1 MKIKNYFKSK
11 LVLFII
17 QILILSLL
25 MSIFQ
30 YSSQIEFTSSISE
43 ERKLIIQLLSNY
55 IMYNNSF
62 GFMYVY
68 FTWILV
74 SLIPILIFSDFKKVY
89 SMNLLSFFFPNFFFY
104 VFYYR
109 YSETYFNALFPSLI
123 LKTIILG
130 ITIVIISIGLSL
142 ILKFI
147 KHFKKDTK
155 EENLKQIEL
164 QIKTTCQ
171 NCGTEF
177 NSVPKYCYNCNNLL
191 TNELGEHIG
200 NKK

>member
-1 MKIKNYFKSK
+1 MMKIKNFFKSK

-17 QILILSLL
+17 QIFILSLL
-25 MSIFQ
+25 MFIFQ
-30 YSSQIEFTSSISE
+30 YNSKIEFISSISE
-43 ERKLIIQLLSNY
+43 ERKLIIQYLSNY

-62 GFMYVY
+62 GFMYIY

-74 SLIPILIFSDFKKVY
+74 SLMPIFIFNDFKKAY
-89 SMNLLSFFFPNFFFY
+89 SMNLLAFFFPNFFFY

-123 LKTIILG
+123 TKTIILG
-130 ITIVIISIGLSL
+130 ITIVIISLGLSL
-142 ILKFI
+142 ILKFFRRFG
-147 KHFKKDTK
+147 KETK
-155 EENLKQIEL
+155 EENLKQIKL
-164 QIKTTCQ
+164 QNKITCQ

-191 TNELGEHIG
+191 TNELGERIG
-200 NKK
+200 N

>member
-11 LVLFII
+11 LVLLII

-25 MSIFQ
+25 MSVFQ
-30 YSSQIEFTSSISE
+30 YNSQIEFTSSISE

-62 GFMYVY
+62 GFMYIY
-68 FTWILV
+68 LTWILV
-74 SLIPILIFSDFKKVY
+74 LLMPIFIFKDFKKAY
-89 SMNLLSFFFPNFFFY
+89 SMNLLAFFFPNFFFY

-109 YSETYFNALFPSLI
+109 YSETDFNALFPSLI
-123 LKTIILG
+123 IKTIILG

-147 KHFKKDTK
+147 KPFRKETK
-155 EENLKQIEL
+155 EDNLKQIEL
-164 QIKTTCQ
+164 QSKITCQ

>member
-1 MKIKNYFKSK
+1 MEIKNYFKSK
-11 LVLFII
+11 LVLFIV

-30 YSSQIEFTSSISE
+30 YNSQIEFTSSISD

-62 GFMYVY
+62 GFIYIY

-74 SLIPILIFSDFKKVY
+74 SLIPIFIFNDFKKAY
-89 SMNLLSFFFPNFFFY
+89 SMNLLAFFFPNFFFY

-109 YSETYFNALFPSLI
+109 YSETYFNTLFPSLI
-123 LKTIILG
+123 TKTIILA
-130 ITIVIISIGLSL
+130 ITIVIISIGLCL

-147 KHFKKDTK
+147 KGLNKETK
-155 EENLKQIEL
+155 EENLKQIEI
-164 QIKTTCQ
+164 QNKITCQ

-200 NKK
+200 NKR

>member
-1 MKIKNYFKSK
+1 
-11 LVLFII
+11 
-17 QILILSLL
+17 

-30 YSSQIEFTSSISE
+30 YNSQIEFTSSISE

-55 IMYNNSF
+55 IVYNNNF
-62 GFMYVY
+62 GFMYIY

-74 SLIPILIFSDFKKVY
+74 SLLPIFIFNDFKKAY
-89 SMNLLSFFFPNFFFY
+89 SMNLLVFFFPNFFFY

-123 LKTIILG
+123 TKTIILA

-147 KHFKKDTK
+147 KHFSKDTK
-155 EENLKQIEL
+155 QENLKQIEL
-164 QIKTTCQ
+164 QNKITCQ

-177 NSVPKYCYNCNNLL
+177 NSIPKYCYNCNNLL
-191 TNELGEHIG
+191 TNDLGENFG

>member
-1 MKIKNYFKSK
+1 MKIKNCFKSK

-17 QILILSLL
+17 QILILSLF

-30 YSSQIEFTSSISE
+30 YNSQIEFTSSISE
-43 ERKLIIQLLSNY
+43 ERKLIIQLLSNF

-62 GFMYVY
+62 GFMYEY

-74 SLIPILIFSDFKKVY
+74 SLIPIFIFKDFKKAY
-89 SMNLLSFFFPNFFFY
+89 SMNLLTFFFPNFFFY
-104 VFYYR
+104 VFYHR
-109 YSETYFNALFPSLI
+109 YSETDFIAIFPSLI
-123 LKTIILG
+123 IKTIVLG

-142 ILKFI
+142 VLKLINRFR
-147 KHFKKDTK
+147 KETK

-164 QIKTTCQ
+164 QCKITCQ

-191 TNELGEHIG
+191 TNELGERIG

>member
-30 YSSQIEFTSSISE
+30 HDSQIEFTSSISE

-62 GFMYVY
+62 GFMYIY
-68 FTWILV
+68 LTWILILLV
-74 SLIPILIFSDFKKVY
+74 PIFIFKDFKKAY
-89 SMNLLSFFFPNFFFY
+89 SMNLLTFFFPNFFFY

-109 YSETYFNALFPSLI
+109 YSETDFNALFPSLI
-123 LKTIILG
+123 IKTIILG
-130 ITIVIISIGLSL
+130 ITIVIISLGLSL

-147 KHFKKDTK
+147 KLFGKETKK
-155 EENLKQIEL
+155 ENLKQIEL
-164 QIKTTCQ
+164 QCKIICQ

>member
-1 MKIKNYFKSK
+1 MKIQNYFKNK
-11 LVLFII
+11 LLLFIT

-30 YSSQIEFTSSISE
+30 YNSKIEFTSSISE

-62 GFMYVY
+62 GFTYIF
-68 FTWILV
+68 FTWILI
-74 SLIPILIFSDFKKVY
+74 SLIPIFIFNDFKRAY
-89 SMNLLSFFFPNFFFY
+89 SMNLLTFFFPNFFFY

-123 LKTIILG
+123 IKTIILG

-142 ILKFI
+142 FLKFI
-147 KHFKKDTK
+147 KQFRKGTK
-155 EENLKQIEL
+155 VENLKQIEL
-164 QIKTTCQ
+164 QSKMTCQ
-171 NCGTEF
+171 NCGTQF
-177 NSVPKYCYNCNNLL
+177 NSVPKYCYKCNNLL
-191 TNELGEHIG
+191 TNELGEPIG

>member
-17 QILILSLL
+17 QILILSLVL
-25 MSIFQ
+25 SLFQ
-30 YSSQIEFTSSISE
+30 YNSQIEFTLSISD
-43 ERKLIIQLLSNY
+43 ERKLIIQFLSNY
-55 IMYNNSF
+55 ITYNNSF
-62 GFMYVY
+62 GFMYIY
-68 FTWILV
+68 LTWILV
-74 SLIPILIFSDFKKVY
+74 SLLPIFILNDFKKAY
-89 SMNLLSFFFPNFFFY
+89 SMNLLTFFFPNFFFY

-109 YSETYFNALFPSLI
+109 YSETDFNALFPSLI
-123 LKTIILG
+123 VKTIILG

-147 KHFKKDTK
+147 KCFRKETK

-164 QIKTTCQ
+164 QSKTTCQ

>member
-1 MKIKNYFKSK
+1 MKPRNCFKSK

-17 QILILSLL
+17 QILILSLFML
-25 MSIFQ
+25 IFQ
-30 YSSQIEFTSSISE
+30 YNSQTEFTSSISE
-43 ERKLIIQLLSNY
+43 ERKSIIQLLSNF
-55 IMYNNSF
+55 IMYSNRF

-68 FTWILV
+68 FTWISV
-74 SLIPILIFSDFKKVY
+74 SLIPIIIFKDFKKVY
-89 SMNLLSFFFPNFFFY
+89 SMNLLTFFFPNFFFY

-109 YSETYFNALFPSLI
+109 YSETDFTVLFPSLI
-123 LKTIILG
+123 IKTIILG
-130 ITIVIISIGLSL
+130 ITILIISIGLSL
-142 ILKFI
+142 ILKFT
-147 KHFKKDTK
+147 KCFKKETK

-164 QIKTTCQ
+164 QSKITCH

-191 TNELGEHIG
+191 TNELGERIG

>member
-1 MKIKNYFKSK
+1 MKPRNCFKSK

-17 QILILSLL
+17 QILILSLFML
-25 MSIFQ
+25 IFQ
-30 YSSQIEFTSSISE
+30 YNSQTEFTSSISE
-43 ERKLIIQLLSNY
+43 ERKSIIQLLSNF
-55 IMYNNSF
+55 IMYSNRF
-62 GFMYVY
+62 GFMYVC

-74 SLIPILIFSDFKKVY
+74 SLIPIFIFKDFKKAY
-89 SMNLLSFFFPNFFFY
+89 SMNLLTFFFPNFFFY

-109 YSETYFNALFPSLI
+109 YSETDFTALFPSLI
-123 LKTIILG
+123 IKTIILG

-142 ILKFI
+142 VLKIIESFR
-147 KHFKKDTK
+147 KKTK

-164 QIKTTCQ
+164 QSKITCQ
-171 NCGTEF
+171 NCGTQF